1 MEALSAVQNIIFNVN
16 DDVNMKLKGDDDQR
30 KLVINVMIVNL
41 NLMINVDLS
50 MTVNLMTNLN
60 LKRY

>member
-1 MEALSAVQNIIFNVN
+1 
-16 DDVNMKLKGDDDQR
+16 MKLKGDDDQR